1 MQQQQQAPR
10 QFKRSMKARHLVMLS
25 LGGVIGTGLFFNTG
39 YIISTTGAA
48 GTLLAYLIG
57 ALVVWLVMLSLGEL
71 SVAMPETGAFHV
83 YATRYLSPATG
94 YTVAWLYWLTWTV
107 ALGSSLT
114 AAGFCMQYWFPHS
127 PVWLWCLLFC
137 VLIFLLNIISS
148 RFFAEAEFWFSVV
161 KVITILAFLMLGG
174 AAMFGFIPLRDGT
187 PAPFFHH
194 LTASGW
200 FPHGVL
206 PILMT
211 MVAVNFAFSG
221 TELIGIAAGETE
233 EPHKVLPLAIR
244 TTVVRLIIF
253 FVGTV
258 LILASL
264 IPMDQ
269 AGIVKSPFVMV
280 FEKIGLP
287 YAADVINF
295 VILTAILSAANSG
308 LYASG
313 RMLWSLA
320 NQQTLPA
327 CFSRL
332 TRRGIPLVA
341 LSVSMLGGLLA
352 LLSSVVAADTVFVA
366 LSAISGFAV
375 VAVWMSICASHYR
388 FRRAW
393 LREGHGESELKYR
406 APWFP
411 LTPLLGFSLCLLAC
425 IGLAFDPDQRI
436 ALWCGL
442 PFVALCYAVNWL
454 TQRRRKRLPEP
465 RPVPGING

>member
-1 MQQQQQAPR
+1 MQSEQPQGG

-57 ALVVWLVMLSLGEL
+57 ALVVWLVMQSLGEL

-83 YATRYLSPATG
+83 YASRYLSPSTG
-94 YTVAWLYWLTWTV
+94 YVVAWLYWLTWTV

-114 AAGFCMQYWFPHS
+114 AAGFCMQYWFPQTS
-127 PVWLWCLLFC
+127 VWLWCLIFC
-137 VLIFLLNIISS
+137 IAIFLLNVVST
-148 RFFAEAEFWFSVV
+148 RFFAEGEFWFSLI
-161 KVITILAFLMLGG
+161 KVITILAFIVLGG
-174 AAMFGFIPLRDGT
+174 CAVFGLIPLKDGT
-187 PAPFFHH
+187 PAPFFHN

-200 FPHGVL
+200 LPHGAL

-233 EPHKVLPLAIR
+233 NPQKVVPMAIR
-244 TTVVRLIIF
+244 TTVARLIIF
-253 FVGTV
+253 FIGTV
-258 LILASL
+258 LILAAL

-269 AGIVKSPFVMV
+269 AGIVKSPFVLV
-280 FEKIGLP
+280 FEKIGIP
-287 YAADVINF
+287 WAADIFNF

-313 RMLWSLA
+313 RMLWSLS
-320 NQQTLPA
+320 NEGTLPR

-341 LSVSMLGGLLA
+341 IVASMLGGLLA
-352 LLSSVVAADTVFVA
+352 LFSSIVAADTVYVA

-375 VAVWMSICASHYR
+375 VAVWLSICASHYA
-388 FRRAW
+388 FRRRY
-393 LREGHGESELKYR
+393 LREGGRLDGLKYR

-411 LTPLLGFSLCLLAC
+411 LTPILGFALCLLAC
-425 IGLAFDPDQRI
+425 VGLAFDPEQRI

-442 PFVALCYAVNWL
+442 PFVALCYGAYYLIQRNKRERAKETEHAV
-454 TQRRRKRLPEP
+454 
-465 RPVPGING
+465 

>member
-1 MQQQQQAPR
+1 MQSEQPQGG

-48 GTLLAYLIG
+48 GTL
-57 ALVVWLVMLSLGEL
+57 

-83 YATRYLSPATG
+83 YASRYLSPSTG
-94 YTVAWLYWLTWTV
+94 YVVAWLYWLTWTV

-114 AAGFCMQYWFPHS
+114 AAGFCMQYWFPQTS
-127 PVWLWCLLFC
+127 VWLWCLIFC
-137 VLIFLLNIISS
+137 IAIFLLNVVST
-148 RFFAEAEFWFSVV
+148 RFFAEGEFWFSLI
-161 KVITILAFLMLGG
+161 KVITILAFIVLGG
-174 AAMFGFIPLRDGT
+174 CAVFGLIPLKDGT
-187 PAPFFHH
+187 PAPFFHN

-200 FPHGVL
+200 LPHGAL

-233 EPHKVLPLAIR
+233 NPQKVVPMAIR
-244 TTVVRLIIF
+244 TTVARLIIF
-253 FVGTV
+253 FIGTV
-258 LILASL
+258 LILAAL

-269 AGIVKSPFVMV
+269 AGIVKSPFVLV
-280 FEKIGLP
+280 FEKIGIP
-287 YAADVINF
+287 WAADIFNF

-313 RMLWSLA
+313 RMLWSLS
-320 NQQTLPA
+320 NEGTLPR

-341 LSVSMLGGLLA
+341 IVASMLGGLLA
-352 LLSSVVAADTVFVA
+352 LFSSIVAADTVYVA

-375 VAVWMSICASHYR
+375 VAVWLSICASHYA
-388 FRRAW
+388 FRRRY
-393 LREGHGESELKYR
+393 LREGGRLDGLKYR

-411 LTPLLGFSLCLLAC
+411 LTPILGFALCLLAC
-425 IGLAFDPDQRI
+425 VGLAFDPEQRI

-442 PFVALCYAVNWL
+442 PFVALCYGAYYL
-454 TQRRRKRLPEP
+454 TQRNKRE
-465 RPVPGING
+465 RAKETEHAV

>member
-1 MQQQQQAPR
+1 MQQQQQ
-10 QFKRSMKARHLVMLS
+10 FKRTMKARHLVMLS

-83 YATRYLSPATG
+83 YASRYLSPATG

-114 AAGFCMQYWFPHS
+114 AAGFCMQYWFPQS

-137 VLIFLLNIISS
+137 ALIFLLNVVST
-148 RFFAEAEFWFSVV
+148 RFFAEGEFWFSVI
-161 KVITILAFLMLGG
+161 KVITILAFLVLGG
-174 AAMFGFIPLRDGT
+174 GAMFGFIPMQDGT
-187 PAPFFHH
+187 PAPFFQN
-194 LTASGW
+194 LSASGW
-200 FPHGVL
+200 FPNGVL

-233 EPHKVLPLAIR
+233 EPHKVVPLAIR

-258 LILASL
+258 LVLAAL
-264 IPMDQ
+264 IPMDR
-269 AGIVKSPFVMV
+269 AGIVKSPFVLV
-280 FEKIGLP
+280 FERIGIP
-287 YAADVINF
+287 YAADIINF

-313 RMLWSLA
+313 RMLWSLS
-320 NQQTLPA
+320 NQKTLPH

-332 TRRGIPLVA
+332 NRRGVPMVA
-341 LSVSMLGGLLA
+341 LSISMLGGLLA
-352 LLSSVVAADTVFVA
+352 LLSSVIAPDTVFVA

-375 VAVWMSICASHYR
+375 VAVWLSICASHFF

-393 LREGHGESELKYR
+393 LREGRRVDELKYR

-411 LTPLLGFSLCLLAC
+411 LTPILGFCLCLLAC
-425 IGLAFDPDQRI
+425 VGLAFDAEQRI

-442 PFVALCYAVNWL
+442 PFVALCYAAWWL
-454 TQRRRKRLPEP
+454 TQWLRQRAEQRSAQQDFS
-465 RPVPGING
+465 

>member
-1 MQQQQQAPR
+1 
-10 QFKRSMKARHLVMLS
+10 
-25 LGGVIGTGLFFNTG
+25 
-39 YIISTTGAA
+39 
-48 GTLLAYLIG
+48 
-57 ALVVWLVMLSLGEL
+57 
-71 SVAMPETGAFHV
+71 
-83 YATRYLSPATG
+83 
-94 YTVAWLYWLTWTV
+94 
-107 ALGSSLT
+107 
-114 AAGFCMQYWFPHS
+114 
-127 PVWLWCLLFC
+127 
-137 VLIFLLNIISS
+137 
-148 RFFAEAEFWFSVV
+148 
-161 KVITILAFLMLGG
+161 
-174 AAMFGFIPLRDGT
+174 
-187 PAPFFHH
+187 
-194 LTASGW
+194 
-200 FPHGVL
+200 
-206 PILMT
+206 
-211 MVAVNFAFSG
+211 
-221 TELIGIAAGETE
+221 
-233 EPHKVLPLAIR
+233 
-244 TTVVRLIIF
+244 
-253 FVGTV
+253 
-258 LILASL
+258 
-264 IPMDQ
+264 
-269 AGIVKSPFVMV
+269 
-280 FEKIGLP
+280 
-287 YAADVINF
+287 
-295 VILTAILSAANSG
+295 
-308 LYASG
+308 YASG

-393 LREGHGESELKYR
+393 LQEGHRESELKYR

-442 PFVALCYAVNWL
+442 PFVALCYAVHWL